1 MAPFS
6 RCVSCS
12 GTSRRAKLLKC
23 LHSLCVGCLPKQLT
37 NLNEVICP
45 TCGSMTPPPS
55 SGKPQSMALPDSY
68 ATVKEKTGGA
78 ADAQLEMEAVLHC
91 DECFENEKAVSTCMD
106 CKAVLCDFH
115 TQGHSRSRSTHN
127 HKVRPIAQD
136 ASMPESVN
144 SDTQQQE
151 RMHCIIHPTHKL
163 EKFCTTCKE
172 FFCEQCLYRGGSC
185 KESSTDSSHSHSLLP
200 MKEAADK
207 MRGGVEKLLTGSG
220 SPDQGNVVLK
230 AIENLKVAIG
240 QLHDRTEAVS
250 EEVVAYFVDV
260 VKLIKS
266 REEEVLERL
275 DLLRSAKLVPLEQQK
290 SRLEKSL
297 SSHETVSMLL
307 ESCDDNYD
315 LIRMSGW
322 LEEAAS
328 AANESALSDVKPC
341 VESKL
346 VFRQLHCEQLTTAI
360 ACVGNVFDVADIDP
374 SQSSMQ
380 CQPSLHV
387 GEEICITL
395 KAVSENGSSGQVS
408 EVCMTSLAVEV
419 MSPDNEVTPCNANKD
434 DEDGGIIVARY
445 QPTQPGKHQVMARY
459 DGLHFSGS
467 PADVMVTTRVRT
479 FNPSR
484 CHGDIQLSNNNMTAR
499 KTQVVSY
506 WRSVCGADIYR
517 GGTVEI
523 GIRLDNM
530 PNTNV
535 MIFLCSS
542 TNSKLDTY
550 QQDNTAHG
558 WYGPNNSAGNW
569 RGTQLGQP
577 WQTGDIIRLSLDC
590 DRHTLTGHHE
600 RTGATQTLADV
611 TGDLYLY
618 ISLFSTGHQVTI
630 L

>member
-23 LHSLCVGCLPKQLT
+23 LHSLCVGCLHKQLT
-37 NLNEVICP
+37 NLSEVICP
-45 TCGSMTPPPS
+45 TCGSVTPPS
-55 SGKPQSMALPDSY
+55 VGKSQVMSLPDSY
-68 ATVKEKTGGA
+68 VMANKHASGA

-127 HKVRPIAQD
+127 HKVRPIAKD
-136 ASMPESVN
+136 ASTPESVN

-185 KESSTDSSHSHSLLP
+185 KESSTDSSHSLLP

-207 MRGGVEKLLTGSG
+207 MRGGVEKLLTDSG

-230 AIENLKVAIG
+230 AIENLKVAID

-266 REEEVLERL
+266 REAEVLERL

-307 ESCDDNYD
+307 ESCDDSYH

-328 AANESALSDVKPC
+328 AANESARSAVKPC

-346 VFRQLHCEQLTTAI
+346 VFRQLQSEQLTTAI
-360 ACVGNVFDVADIDP
+360 ACVGNVFDAADIDP

-395 KAVSENGSSGQVS
+395 KAVSENGSSGQVN
-408 EVCMTSLAVEV
+408 EVCMTSLEVEV
-419 MSPDNEVTPCNANKD
+419 MAPDDEVMPCNANKD

-459 DGLHFSGS
+459 DGHHFSGS
-467 PADVMVTTRVRT
+467 PADVMVTTRVCRFDPT
-479 FNPSR
+479 R

-499 KTQVVSY
+499 S
-506 WRSVCGADIYR
+506 
-517 GGTVEI
+517 
-523 GIRLDNM
+523 
-530 PNTNV
+530 
-535 MIFLCSS
+535 
-542 TNSKLDTY
+542 
-550 QQDNTAHG
+550 
-558 WYGPNNSAGNW
+558 
-569 RGTQLGQP
+569 
-577 WQTGDIIRLSLDC
+577 
-590 DRHTLTGHHE
+590 
-600 RTGATQTLADV
+600 
-611 TGDLYLY
+611 
-618 ISLFSTGHQVTI
+618 
-630 L
+630 

>member
-45 TCGSMTPPPS
+45 TCGSVTPPS
-55 SGKPQSMALPDSY
+55 VGKSQVMSLPDSY
-68 ATVKEKTGGA
+68 VMANKHASGA

-115 TQGHSRSRSTHN
+115 TQGHSRSRSSHN
-127 HKVRPIAQD
+127 HKVRPIRQD
-136 ASMPESVN
+136 ASTPESVN

-185 KESSTDSSHSHSLLP
+185 KESSTDSSHSLLP

-207 MRGGVEKLLTGSG
+207 MRGGVEKLLADSG
-220 SPDQGNVVLK
+220 SPYQGNGVLK
-230 AIENLKVAIG
+230 AIENVKVAID

-266 REEEVLERL
+266 REAEVLERL

-328 AANESALSDVKPC
+328 AANESARSDVKSC

-346 VFRQLHCEQLTTAI
+346 VFRQLHSEQLTTAI

-380 CQPSLHV
+380 CKPSLHV

-419 MSPDNEVTPCNANKD
+419 MSPDNEVMPCNANKD

-459 DGLHFSGS
+459 DGHHFSGS

-499 KTQVVSY
+499 NTQVSGY

-517 GGTVEI
+517 SGTVEI

-530 PNTNV
+530 PDTHV
-535 MIFLCSS
+535 MIFLCNS
-542 TNSKLDTY
+542 TNPPLDGW
-550 QQDNTAHG
+550 QQDDTPYG
-558 WYGPNNSAGNW
+558 WYGNNQNPGRW
-569 RGTQLGQP
+569 HGTALGQP
-577 WQTGDIIRLSLDC
+577 WKTGDIIRLSLDC
-590 DRHTLTGHHE
+590 DRHTLTGRHE
-600 RTGATQTLADV
+600 RTGATQTLSNV

-618 ISLFSTGHQVTI
+618 VSLYSPGHQVTI

>member
-45 TCGSMTPPPS
+45 TCGSMTPSPTV
-55 SGKPQSMALPDSY
+55 GKHQLLALPDSY

-91 DECFENEKAVSTCMD
+91 DECFEDEKAVSTCMD

-115 TQGHSRSRSTHN
+115 TQGHSRSRSAHN

-136 ASMPESVN
+136 ASTPESVN

-185 KESSTDSSHSHSLLP
+185 KESSTDSSHSLLP
-200 MKEAADK
+200 MKEAAEK
-207 MRGGVEKLLTGSG
+207 MRGGVEKLLTDST

-230 AIENLKVAIG
+230 AIENLKVAID

-250 EEVVAYFVDV
+250 EEIVAYFVDV
-260 VKLIKS
+260 VKLIS
-266 REEEVLERL
+266 AREAEMLENL
-275 DLLRSAKLVPLEQQK
+275 DLLRSAKLIPLEQQK

-322 LEEAAS
+322 LEEAVS
-328 AANESALSDVKPC
+328 AANESARSDIKPC
-341 VESKL
+341 VDSKL
-346 VFRQLHCEQLTTAI
+346 VFRQVHNEQLSSAI
-360 ACVGNVFDVADIDP
+360 ACVGNVLDAADIDP

-395 KAVSENGSSGQVS
+395 KAVSGNCGSVQANDVS
-408 EVCMTSLAVEV
+408 ITSLEVEV
-419 MSPDNEVTPCNANKD
+419 MSPDNEVMSCNANKD

-459 DGLHFSGS
+459 DGHHFSGS
-467 PADVMVTTRVRT
+467 PADVMVTTRVCR
-479 FNPSR
+479 FNPTR
-484 CHGDIQLSNNNMTAR
+484 CTGDIQLSNNNMTASN
-499 KTQVVSY
+499 TQGSG
-506 WRSVCGADIYR
+506 WHSVCGVDIYR
-517 GGTVEI
+517 SGTVEI

-530 PNTNV
+530 PSTHV
-535 MIFLCSS
+535 MIFMCNS
-542 TNSKLDTY
+542 TNPKLDTF

-558 WYGPNNSAGNW
+558 WYGNHDNATTW
-569 RGTQLGQP
+569 RGTQLGQK

-590 DRHTLTGHHE
+590 DRHTLTGRHE
-600 RTGATQTLADV
+600 RTGATQTLTNV

-618 ISLFSTGHQVTI
+618 VCLGSRGHQVTI

>member
-6 RCVSCS
+6 SCTSCS

-68 ATVKEKTGGA
+68 ATANKQSGGA
-78 ADAQLEMEAVLHC
+78 AATQLEIEAVLHC
-91 DECFENEKAVSTCMD
+91 DECFEDEKAVSTCMD
-106 CKAVLCDFH
+106 CKAVLCEVH
-115 TQGHSRSRSTHN
+115 VQSHSRSRSTHN

-136 ASMPESVN
+136 TSAAASFN
-144 SDTQQQE
+144 SDTQQLE

-185 KESSTDSSHSHSLLP
+185 KESSTDSSHSLLP

-240 QLHDRTEAVS
+240 QLHDRTEAES

-266 REEEVLERL
+266 REAEVLEKL
-275 DLLRSAKLVPLEQQK
+275 DLLRSAKLIPLEQQK

-307 ESCDDNYD
+307 ETCDDNYD

-346 VFRQLHCEQLTTAI
+346 VFRQVHSEQLTTAI
-360 ACVGNVFDVADIDP
+360 ACVGNVFDAADIDP

-380 CQPSLHV
+380 CKPSLHV

-395 KAVSENGSSGQVS
+395 KAVSENGSSGQVN
-408 EVCMTSLAVEV
+408 EFCMTSLEVEV
-419 MSPDNEVTPCNANKD
+419 MSPDNEVMPCNANKD

-459 DGLHFSGS
+459 DGHHFSGS
-467 PADVMVTTRVRT
+467 PADVMVTTRVCRFDPT
-479 FNPSR
+479 R

-499 KTQVVSY
+499 KTQGTGC
-506 WRSVCGADIYR
+506 WGSVCGADMYR
-517 GGTVEI
+517 SGTVEI
-523 GIRLDNM
+523 GIRLDIIPDSNII
-530 PNTNV
+530 
-535 MIFLCSS
+535 IFLCNS
-542 TNSKLDTY
+542 TNPPLDKCP
-550 QQDNTAHG
+550 QDNTAHG
-558 WYGPNNSAGNW
+558 WYGWGS
-569 RGTQLGQP
+569 TQLGQP

-590 DRHTLTGHHE
+590 DHHTLTGRHE

-618 ISLFSTGHQVTI
+618 VSLYSTGHQVTI

>member
-6 RCVSCS
+6 RCTSCS

-37 NLNEVICP
+37 NVNEVICP
-45 TCGSMTPPPS
+45 TCGSVTLPS
-55 SGKPQSMALPDSY
+55 VGKSQVMSLPDSY
-68 ATVKEKTGGA
+68 VMANKHASGA
-78 ADAQLEMEAVLHC
+78 AATQVEIEAVLHC
-91 DECFENEKAVSTCMD
+91 DKCFEDEKAVSTCID
-106 CKAVLCDFH
+106 CKAVLCEVH
-115 TQGHSRSRSTHN
+115 VQSHSRSRSTHH
-127 HKVRPIAQD
+127 HKVRPIVQD
-136 ASMPESVN
+136 TSTAESFN
-144 SDTQQQE
+144 SDTQQLE
-151 RMHCIIHPTHKL
+151 RMHCTIHPTHKL

-185 KESSTDSSHSHSLLP
+185 KESSTDSSHSLLP

-230 AIENLKVAIG
+230 AIENLKVAID
-240 QLHDRTEAVS
+240 QLNDRTEAVS

-266 REEEVLERL
+266 REAEVLENL
-275 DLLRSAKLVPLEQQK
+275 DLLRSAKLILLEQQK

-315 LIRMSGW
+315 LIRMSEW

-328 AANESALSDVKPC
+328 AANESARSDVKPC

-346 VFRQLHCEQLTTAI
+346 VFRQLHSEQLSSAI
-360 ACVGNVFDVADIDP
+360 ACVCNVFDAADIDP

-395 KAVSENGSSGQVS
+395 KAVSENGSSSQVN
-408 EVCMTSLAVEV
+408 EVCMTSLEVEV
-419 MSPDNEVTPCNANKD
+419 MSPDDEVMPCNANKD

-459 DGLHFSGS
+459 DGHHFSGS
-467 PADVMVTTRVRT
+467 PADVMVTTRVCR

-484 CHGDIQLSNNNMTAR
+484 RHGDIQLSSNNKTAKYR
-499 KTQVVSY
+499 GNCN

-517 GGTVEI
+517 TGTVEI
-523 GIRLDNM
+523 GIRLDNV
-530 PNTNV
+530 PGSEV
-535 MIFLCSS
+535 LIFLCSS
-542 TNSKLDTY
+542 TNPKLHDY

-558 WYGPNNSAGNW
+558 WYGHSTHAEKW
-569 RGTQLGQP
+569 RGTELGQP

-590 DRHTLTGHHE
+590 DRHTLTGRHE
-600 RTGATQTLADV
+600 RTGATQTLSNV

-618 ISLFSTGHQVTI
+618 VSLVSHGHQVTI

>member
-1 MAPFS
+1 MPSFS

-12 GTSRRAKLLKC
+12 GTSRRSKLLKC

-37 NLNEVICP
+37 NFNEVICP
-45 TCGSMTPPPS
+45 TCGSMTPPPG
-55 SGKPQSMALPDSY
+55 SGKHQAMALPDSY
-68 ATVKEKTGGA
+68 TTASKQTCGGTGS
-78 ADAQLEMEAVLHC
+78 QLEMETVLHC
-91 DECFENEKAVSTCMD
+91 DECFEDEKAVTTCMD
-106 CKAVLCDFH
+106 CKAVLCEVH
-115 TQGHSRSRSTHN
+115 ALGHPRSRSTHN

-136 ASMPESVN
+136 SSTPERFN

-151 RMHCIIHPTHKL
+151 RMHCFIHPTHKL
-163 EKFCTTCKE
+163 EKFCTCCIE

-185 KESSTDSSHSHSLLP
+185 KERSTDSSHSLLP
-200 MKEAADK
+200 MKEAAVK
-207 MRGGVEKLLTGSG
+207 MRGGVEKLLTDSA
-220 SPDQGNVVLK
+220 SPDQGSVVLK
-230 AIENLKVAIG
+230 AIENLKVAID

-260 VKLIKS
+260 VKLIRA
-266 REEEVLERL
+266 REAEVLEKL
-275 DLLRSAKLVPLEQQK
+275 DLLRSAKLIPLEQQK
-290 SRLEKSL
+290 CRLEKSL

-346 VFRQLHCEQLTTAI
+346 VFRQLHSEQLTTAI
-360 ACVGNVFDVADIDP
+360 ACVGNVFDAADIDP
-374 SQSSMQ
+374 SQSSMR

-395 KAVSENGSSGQVS
+395 KTVSKNGSSVQAHDIS
-408 EVCMTSLAVEV
+408 ITALEVEV
-419 MSPDNEVTPCNANKD
+419 MSPDNEVMPCNANKD

-459 DGLHFSGS
+459 DGHHFSGS
-467 PADVMVTTRVRT
+467 PADVLVTAGVCRFDPT
-479 FNPSR
+479 R

-499 KTQVVSY
+499 KTQGSN

-517 GGTVEI
+517 TGTVEI

-530 PNTNV
+530 PDTNV

-542 TNSKLDTY
+542 TNSKLDMY
-550 QQDNTAHG
+550 QKDNTAHG
-558 WYGPNNSAGNW
+558 WYGVNNHAGNW
-569 RGTQLGQP
+569 RGTQLGQK
-577 WQTGDIIRLSLDC
+577 WQTGDIIRLALDC
-590 DRHTLTGHHE
+590 DRHTLTGRHE
-600 RTGATQTLADV
+600 RTGATQTLSNV

-618 ISLFSTGHQVTI
+618 VSLYSPGHQVTI

>member
-37 NLNEVICP
+37 NLNGVICP
-45 TCGSMTPPPS
+45 TCGSMTPPSS

-68 ATVKEKTGGA
+68 ATANKQSGGA
-78 ADAQLEMEAVLHC
+78 PDAQLEIEAVQHC

-115 TQGHSRSRSTHN
+115 TQGHSRSRSSHN

-136 ASMPESVN
+136 ASTPESVN
-144 SDTQQQE
+144 SDTQQLE
-151 RMHCIIHPTHKL
+151 RMHCIIHPTRKL
-163 EKFCTTCKE
+163 EQFCTTCKE

-185 KESSTDSSHSHSLLP
+185 KVGSADSSHSLLP

-207 MRGGVEKLLTGSG
+207 MRGGVEKLLTDSA
-220 SPDQGNVVLK
+220 SHHHGNVVLK
-230 AIENLKVAIG
+230 AIENLKVAID

-260 VKLIKS
+260 VKLIKL
-266 REEEVLERL
+266 REAEVLERL
-275 DLLRSAKLVPLEQQK
+275 DSLRSAKLIPLEQQK

-328 AANESALSDVKPC
+328 AANESARSDVKPC

-346 VFRQLHCEQLTTAI
+346 VFRNLYSEQLTTAI
-360 ACVGNVFDVADIDP
+360 ACVGNVFDAADIDLRE
-374 SQSSMQ
+374 SSIQ

-387 GEEICITL
+387 GEEIRITL
-395 KAVSENGSSGQVS
+395 KAVSENGSSDQVN
-408 EVCMTSLAVEV
+408 EVCMTSLEVEV
-419 MSPDNEVTPCNANKD
+419 MSPDNEVMPCNANKD

-459 DGLHFSGS
+459 DGHHFSGS
-467 PADVMVTTRVRT
+467 PADVMVTTHVRRFDPT
-479 FNPSR
+479 R

-499 KTQVVSY
+499 HTQVRVS
-506 WRSVCGADIYR
+506 RSVCGADIYR
-517 GGTVEI
+517 SGTVEI

-530 PNTNV
+530 PYSEV

-542 TNSKLDTY
+542 TNPQLDTY
-550 QQDNTAHG
+550 QQDNMAHG
-558 WYGPNNSAGNW
+558 WYGCSNYTGNW
-569 RGTQLGQP
+569 HGTQLGQP

-590 DRHTLTGHHE
+590 DRHTLTGRHE
-600 RTGATQTLADV
+600 RTGATQTLTNV

-618 ISLFSTGHQVTI
+618 VSLYFQGDQVTI

>member
-6 RCVSCS
+6 RCTSCS

-45 TCGSMTPPPS
+45 TCGSVTPPS
-55 SGKPQSMALPDSY
+55 VGKSQVMSLPDSY
-68 ATVKEKTGGA
+68 VMANKHASEAAATQV
-78 ADAQLEMEAVLHC
+78 EMEAVLHC
-91 DECFENEKAVSTCMD
+91 DKCFEDEKAVSICMD
-106 CKAVLCDFH
+106 CKAVLCEVH
-115 TQGHSRSRSTHN
+115 VQSHSRSRSTHH
-127 HKVRPIAQD
+127 HKVRPIVQD
-136 ASMPESVN
+136 TSTAESFN
-144 SDTQQQE
+144 SDTQQLE

-163 EKFCTTCKE
+163 EQVCTCCKE

-185 KESSTDSSHSHSLLP
+185 KVGSTDSSHSLLP

-207 MRGGVEKLLTGSG
+207 MRGGVKKLLTDSA

-230 AIENLKVAIG
+230 AIENVKVAID
-240 QLHDRTEAVS
+240 QLHDRTETVS
-250 EEVVAYFVDV
+250 EEIVAYFVDV
-260 VKLIKS
+260 VELIRA
-266 REEEVLERL
+266 REAEMLENL
-275 DLLRSAKLVPLEQQK
+275 DLLRSAKLIRLEQQK
-290 SRLEKSL
+290 SRLEKTL

-328 AANESALSDVKPC
+328 AANESALSDIKPC
-341 VESKL
+341 VDSKL
-346 VFRQLHCEQLTTAI
+346 VFRQVHSAQLSSAI

-374 SQSSMQ
+374 SQSRMQ
-380 CQPSLHV
+380 CKPSLHV

-395 KAVSENGSSGQVS
+395 KAVSENGSSGQGN
-408 EVCMTSLAVEV
+408 EVCMTSLEVEV
-419 MSPDNEVTPCNANKD
+419 MSPDNEVMSCNANKD
-434 DEDGGIIVARY
+434 DEDRGIIIARY

-459 DGLHFSGS
+459 DGHHFSGS
-467 PADVMVTTRVRT
+467 PADVMVTAHVYR

-484 CHGDIQLSNNNMTAR
+484 RHGDIQLSNNNMTAR
-499 KTQVVSY
+499 STQGTGD

-517 GGTVEI
+517 SGTFEI
-523 GIRLDNM
+523 CIRLDNM
-530 PNTNV
+530 PDSNV

-542 TNSKLDTY
+542 TNPQLRDY

-558 WYGPNNSAGNW
+558 WYGYGNSAGNW

-590 DRHTLTGHHE
+590 DRHTLTGRHE
-600 RTGATQTLADV
+600 RTGTTQTLTNV

-618 ISLFSTGHQVTI
+618 VSLTSRGHQVTI

>member
-6 RCVSCS
+6 RCTSCS

-45 TCGSMTPPPS
+45 TCGSVTPPQS
-55 SGKPQSMALPDSY
+55 VGKSQVMSLPDSY
-68 ATVKEKTGGA
+68 VMANKHASGA
-78 ADAQLEMEAVLHC
+78 AATQVEMEAVLHC
-91 DECFENEKAVSTCMD
+91 DRCFEDEKAVSTCMD
-106 CKAVLCDFH
+106 CKAVLCEVH
-115 TQGHSRSRSTHN
+115 VQSHSRSRSTHH

-136 ASMPESVN
+136 TSTAENFN

-163 EKFCTTCKE
+163 EQFCATCKE

-185 KESSTDSSHSHSLLP
+185 KVGGTDSSHSLLP

-207 MRGGVEKLLTGSG
+207 MRGDVEKLLTDSA

-230 AIENLKVAIG
+230 AIENVKVAID
-240 QLHDRTEAVS
+240 QLNDRTEAVS
-250 EEVVAYFVDV
+250 EEIVAYFVDV
-260 VKLIKS
+260 VKLIRA
-266 REEEVLERL
+266 REAEMLENL
-275 DLLRSAKLVPLEQQK
+275 DLLRSAKLIPLEQQK

-328 AANESALSDVKPC
+328 AANESARSDVKPC

-346 VFRQLHCEQLTTAI
+346 VFRQLHSEQLTTAI

-395 KAVSENGSSGQVS
+395 KAVSENGSSGQIN
-408 EVCMTSLAVEV
+408 EVCMTSLEVEV
-419 MSPDNEVTPCNANKD
+419 MSPDNEVMSCIANKD
-434 DEDGGIIVARY
+434 DEDGGIVIARY

-459 DGLHFSGS
+459 DGHHFSGS
-467 PADVMVTTRVRT
+467 PADVLVTAPVCR

-484 CHGDIQLSNNNMTAR
+484 CHGDIQLSNNKMTAR
-499 KTQVVSY
+499 TTQGGS
-506 WRSVCGADIYR
+506 WRSVCGADRYR
-517 GGTVEI
+517 SGTVEI

-530 PNTNV
+530 PNSYV

-542 TNSKLDTY
+542 TNPKLDMY

-558 WYGPNNSAGNW
+558 WYGFSNRADTW
-569 RGTQLGQP
+569 RCTQLGQK

-590 DRHTLTGHHE
+590 DRHTLTGRHE
-600 RTGATQTLADV
+600 RTGATQTLTNV

-618 ISLFSTGHQVTI
+618 VSWGSPGHQVTI

>member
-6 RCVSCS
+6 RCTSCS

-23 LHSLCVGCLPKQLT
+23 LHSLCVGCLHKQLT

-136 ASMPESVN
+136 ASTPESVN

-151 RMHCIIHPTHKL
+151 RMHCIIHPTRKL
-163 EKFCTTCKE
+163 ERFCTTCNE

-185 KESSTDSSHSHSLLP
+185 KESSTDSSHSLLP

-207 MRGGVEKLLTGSG
+207 MRGGVEKLLTESAT
-220 SPDQGNVVLK
+220 PDQGNVVLK
-230 AIENLKVAIG
+230 AIENLKVAID

-250 EEVVAYFVDV
+250 EDVVAYFVDV

-266 REEEVLERL
+266 RKAEVLEKL
-275 DLLRSAKLVPLEQQK
+275 DSLRSAKLIPLEQQK

-328 AANESALSDVKPC
+328 AANESARSDVKPC

-346 VFRQLHCEQLTTAI
+346 VFRQLHSEQLTTAI
-360 ACVGNVFDVADIDP
+360 ACVGNVFDAAGIDP

-380 CQPSLHV
+380 CQPSLHI

-395 KAVSENGSSGQVS
+395 KAVSENGSSGQVN
-408 EVCMTSLAVEV
+408 EVCMTSLEVEV
-419 MSPDNEVTPCNANKD
+419 MSPDNEVMPCNANKD
-434 DEDGGIIVARY
+434 DEDGAIIVARY
-445 QPTQPGKHQVMARY
+445 QPIQPGKHQVMARY
-459 DGLHFSGS
+459 DGHHFSGS
-467 PADVMVTTRVRT
+467 PADVMVTTRVCRFDRT
-479 FNPSR
+479 R
-484 CHGDIQLSNNNMTAR
+484 CHGDIQLSNNYKTAK
-499 KTQVVSY
+499 KTQDGNL
-506 WRSVCGADIYR
+506 RSVCGEDIYR
-517 GGTVEI
+517 SGTFEI

-530 PNTNV
+530 PDSNV
-535 MIFLCSS
+535 IIFLCSS
-542 TNSKLDTY
+542 TNPRLDTY
-550 QQDNTAHG
+550 QRDNTAHG
-558 WYGPNNSAGNW
+558 WYDSGSSVSTW
-569 RGTQLGQP
+569 RGTQLGQK

-590 DRHTLTGHHE
+590 DRHTLTGRHE
-600 RTGATQTLADV
+600 RTGATKTLSNV

-618 ISLFSTGHQVTI
+618 VSLTSPGHQVTI

>member
-1 MAPFS
+1 
-6 RCVSCS
+6 
-12 GTSRRAKLLKC
+12 
-23 LHSLCVGCLPKQLT
+23 
-37 NLNEVICP
+37 
-45 TCGSMTPPPS
+45 
-55 SGKPQSMALPDSY
+55 MALPDSY
-68 ATVKEKTGGA
+68 ATVKEITGGA

-91 DECFENEKAVSTCMD
+91 DECFENEKAVSTCID

-136 ASMPESVN
+136 ASTPESFN

-185 KESSTDSSHSHSLLP
+185 NESSTDSSHSLLP

-207 MRGGVEKLLTGSG
+207 MRGGVEKLLTDSA

-230 AIENLKVAIG
+230 AIENLKVAIA

-250 EEVVAYFVDV
+250 EEIVAYFVDV
-260 VKLIKS
+260 VKLIS
-266 REEEVLERL
+266 AREAEVLENL
-275 DLLRSAKLVPLEQQK
+275 DLLRSAKLIPLEQQK

-328 AANESALSDVKPC
+328 AANESALSDIKPC

-346 VFRQLHCEQLTTAI
+346 VFRQVHNEQLSSAI
-360 ACVGNVFDVADIDP
+360 ACVGNVLDAADIDP

-380 CQPSLHV
+380 CQPSV
-387 GEEICITL
+387 GVEEEVRITL
-395 KAVSENGSSGQVS
+395 KAVSGNSGSVQANDVS
-408 EVCMTSLAVEV
+408 KTSLEVEV
-419 MSPDNEVTPCNANKD
+419 MLPDNEIVPCNANKD

-445 QPTQPGKHQVMARY
+445 QATQPGKHQVMARY
-459 DGLHFSGS
+459 DGRHFSGS
-467 PADVMVTTRVRT
+467 PADVMVTTRVCRFDPT
-479 FNPSR
+479 R
-484 CHGDIQLSNNNMTAR
+484 CYGDIQLSNNNMTAR
-499 KTQVVSY
+499 RNTQGRGT

-517 GGTVEI
+517 SGTVEI

-530 PNTNV
+530 PSTSV

-542 TNSKLDTY
+542 TNPKLDRF
-550 QQDNTAHG
+550 QLDNTAHG
-558 WYGPNNSAGNW
+558 WYGPTNHAENW

-590 DRHTLTGHHE
+590 DRHTLTGRHE
-600 RTGATQTLADV
+600 RTGATQTLTNV

-618 ISLFSTGHQVTI
+618 VSLTSHGQQVTI